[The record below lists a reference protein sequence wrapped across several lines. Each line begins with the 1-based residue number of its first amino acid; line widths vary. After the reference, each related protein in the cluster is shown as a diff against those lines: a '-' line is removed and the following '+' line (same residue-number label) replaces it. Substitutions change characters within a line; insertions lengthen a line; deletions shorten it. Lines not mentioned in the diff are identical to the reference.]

1 MLIGPIFQTLTRLI
15 MLKNYFKIALRN
27 LLKHKVFSFINLFG
41 LTVGLACCL
50 LISIYIIDELSYDRY
65 HENAD
70 RIYRVTR
77 NFIDRDGSTTL
88 HLGHVA
94 PPFGPLIA
102 NDFPDIEAVTRM
114 LNTTVTLR
122 YEDNVFTEE
131 NAFFA
136 EPNIFNI
143 FTIPVVAGDP
153 TTALENP
160 FSVMLNETMAKKY
173 FGDED
178 PIGKQLLVNGQ
189 MNASVTGIFKD
200 FPDNSHMHPDMLVA
214 FSTLNVP
221 EIYGEEGLRTNWGNN
236 SFSTYILLPEGYPAE
251 NIEAQFPDF
260 LDRHMGSAAAANN
273 ARMPSEWTTLF
284 LDKMTDIHLYS
295 HLDSEIEE
303 NGDIKRI
310 YIFSGIAIFILLIAG
325 INYMNLSTARS
336 ATRAKEIGIRK
347 VAGAHRREL
356 MGQFLSESVLMTF
369 LAMLL
374 AIGLAWLC
382 LPVLESLTDK
392 TLTLRSF
399 FDHWYFPVALLGL
412 TALVGLMAGVYPAV
426 FMSSFQPVR
435 VLKGVF
441 KVGGGNVALRKVLV
455 VAQFSIS
462 IILISSTGIVFQQLR
477 YMQQKALGYDR
488 EHVITMPYQ
497 EDLTERY
504 DAFRNELLSNP
515 NIKAVTRSTRIPTG
529 RLLDSWGSASAEVG
543 DSIIQSNVSLKSV
556 AIDYDFVDV
565 YDMDLATGR
574 NFSRSYS
581 TDDSTAF
588 IINETAA
595 RAIGWKTNEE
605 AIGKS
610 FQYGSRQ
617 GTLVGIFK
625 DFHFE
630 SLHQT
635 IQPMIFMLPDNPN
648 WFGNMSI
655 KLTGQNMGATLSHVE
670 KTWNQF
676 LPQFPY
682 QYTFL
687 EENYDQLY
695 EAENRQGQL
704 FTIFSGIAIFV
715 ACLGLFGLAAFAT
728 SQRTKEIGIR
738 KVLGASVPSV
748 VMLLSKDFLRLVLI
762 GLIIATPI
770 AWLAM
775 SSWLADFAYRINI
788 QWWVFLVA
796 GFLAILVALVTVSF
810 QSIKAAVANPVNSL
824 RSE

>member
-1 MLIGPIFQTLTRLI
+1 

-50 LISIYIIDELSYDRY
+50 LISIYIVDELSYDRY
-65 HENAD
+65 HANAD

-77 NFIDRDGSTTL
+77 SFIDRDGSVNL

-102 NDFPDIEAVTRM
+102 NDFPDVEEVTRM
-114 LNTTVTLR
+114 LNSTVTLR
-122 YEDNVFTEE
+122 YGDNLFTEE
-131 NAFFA
+131 NSFFA
-136 EPNIFNI
+136 EENIFDV
-143 FTIPVVAGDP
+143 FTIPVLAGDP
-153 TTALENP
+153 KTALTNP
-160 FSVMLNETMAKKY
+160 FTIMMSETAAKKY

-178 PIGKQLLVNGQ
+178 PIGKELLVNGR
-189 MNASVTGIFKD
+189 MNASVSGVFKD
-200 FPDNSHMHPDMLVA
+200 FPENSHMHPDILIA
-214 FSTLNVP
+214 FNTLKIP
-221 EIYGEEGLRTNWGNN
+221 EIYGEERLRTNWGNN
-236 SFSTYILLPEGYPAE
+236 SFSTYMLVPQGYPVE

-260 LDRHMGSAAAANN
+260 LDRHMGAAAAEND
-273 ARMPSEWTTLF
+273 APMPHEWTKLF
-284 LDKMTDIHLYS
+284 LNKMTDIHLHS

-303 NGDIKRI
+303 NGDIKRV
-310 YIFSGIAIFILLIAG
+310 YIFSAIAIFILLIAG

-347 VAGAHRREL
+347 VAGAHRSEL
-356 MGQFLSESVLMTF
+356 MGQFLSESMLLTF
-369 LAMLL
+369 LAMVL
-374 AIGLAWLC
+374 AIGVAWLC
-382 LPVLESLTDK
+382 LPVLENLTDK
-392 TLTLRSF
+392 ELSLNSVF
-399 FDHWYFPVALLGL
+399 NYWYFPVALVSL
-412 TALVGLMAGVYPAV
+412 TAFVGLMAGIYPAV
-426 FMSSFQPVR
+426 FMSSFQPVK

-477 YMQQKALGYDR
+477 YMQQKALGYDK
-488 EHVITMPYQ
+488 EHIITMPYP
-497 EDLTERY
+497 EDLGERY

-515 NIKAVTRSTRIPTG
+515 DIKAVARSTRIPTG
-529 RLLDSWGSASAEVG
+529 RLLDSWGAASSEVG
-543 DSIIQSNVSLKSV
+543 DTMIQSNVTLKAI
-556 AIDYDFVDV
+556 AIDYDFADT
-565 YDMDLATGR
+565 YELELAAGR
-574 NFSRSYS
+574 NLSRDFL
-581 TDDSTAF
+581 TDDSTA
-588 IINETAA
+588 ILINEAA
-595 RAIGWKTNEE
+595 AKAMGWKTNEE
-605 AIGKS
+605 AIGKP
-610 FQYGSRQ
+610 FTYGDRN

-635 IQPMIFMLPDNPN
+635 IEPMIFMMPDNPN
-648 WFGNMSI
+648 WFGRMSV
-655 KLTGQNMGATLSHVE
+655 KMTGQNMAATLSKVE

-682 QYTFL
+682 QFTFL
-687 EENYDQLY
+687 EENYAQLY

-738 KVLGASVPSV
+738 KVLGASVSSV

-770 AWLAM
+770 AWWGM
-775 SSWLADFAYRINI
+775 SNWLADFAYRINI
-788 QWWVFLVA
+788 HWWVFLIA
-796 GFLAILVALVTVSF
+796 GFLAILVALITVSF
-810 QSIKAAVANPVNSL
+810 QSIKAAIANPVRSL